1 MAVMVLNIMLP
12 FVARI
17 DTNRT
22 YCQFSIVST

>member
-22 YCQFSIVST
+22 YYQFSIVST